1 MCPHNQNISCRKTRP
16 VRRMPAFR
24 GAAGSL
30 FLIATLLIAR
40 RHNVPVRRRAWF
52 LLAIWLYFLV
62 RIVVDPYR
70 SWGAG
75 MAVYASSPLVREILF
90 GLVTAG
96 GVLWLLARYA
106 KRGAVAA
113 GKQAAHRR

>member
-1 MCPHNQNISCRKTRP
+1 
-16 VRRMPAFR
+16 
-24 GAAGSL
+24 
-30 FLIATLLIAR
+30 
-40 RHNVPVRRRAWF
+40 
-52 LLAIWLYFLV
+52 
-62 RIVVDPYR
+62 
-70 SWGAG
+70 